1 MKGRPRSVRPRT
13 MANTSEYDL
22 LTLNRLVW
30 VLDAGGRDL
39 HLLRRLPFARP
50 SLDGCRREFV
60 LGLLVNRRMARD
72 FGGDSTRIRR
82 ASAAEVSRA
91 MDVSLSR
98 WNSAERQAFE
108 NWSLVLALI
117 PDLRRWSAKEKQ
129 DVIKIIRAQAGF
141 SEMRYLRLTQQH
153 PRLREALLRL
163 GSKG

>member
-1 MKGRPRSVRPRT
+1 MRIGKGTTLSRAERT
-13 MANTSEYDL
+13 ASSTSALAAE
-22 LTLNRLVW
+22 
-30 VLDAGGRDL
+30 GRWDNFST
-39 HLLRRLPFARP
+39 RN
-50 SLDGCRREFV
+50 